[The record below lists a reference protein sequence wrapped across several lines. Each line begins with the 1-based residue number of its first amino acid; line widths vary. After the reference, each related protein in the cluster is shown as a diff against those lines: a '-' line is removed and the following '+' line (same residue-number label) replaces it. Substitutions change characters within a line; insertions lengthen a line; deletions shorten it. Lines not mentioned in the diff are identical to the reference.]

1 MAKTADLDQTLFELE
16 ARLDVSRAQLH
27 DLATMGAVVTSIH
40 EIDAV
45 LSVVMDMSLRLVGG
59 EVGLILLNDEGQL
72 KPSVS
77 WGLRDN
83 FAQRLKYHDDQQLL
97 SWVLE
102 NRKPVIMNELGHV
115 DRTGVHVQSLLCL
128 PIQNSD
134 TVQGVILIVNK
145 GDGGLFDNQ
154 DREILELLTN
164 FASVAIDNSNLI
176 KDKLRQQEHERE
188 LAIAQEIQ
196 RTILPQDLNCNPG
209 LEIGAAY
216 FPMGEVGGDF
226 YDIVNLDDN
235 RSVVIMGD
243 VSSHGVP
250 AALVM
255 SAASGIIKTILDEN
269 RDITIS
275 ELATKLNNLLA
286 REIVKD
292 REMFVTMFFCQIDLE
307 KRLLTYCNA
316 GHLPGL
322 FWDEEAKTTHE
333 LMVGGPIVGQFPG
346 IEFEQGERKLNSLDR
361 LFLFTDGLTEAADS
375 SGNLFGRE
383 RAEQVFVMEGAWSP
397 AEFCVRVKEWVDKF
411 AVGSA
416 AETHDDFTV
425 LELRVR

>member
-1 MAKTADLDQTLFELE
+1 MANTAGLDQTLYELE
-16 ARLDVSRAQLH
+16 ARLDSSRAQLH

-45 LSVVMDMSLRLVGG
+45 LSVVMDMSIRLVGG
-59 EVGLILLNDEGQL
+59 EVGLILLNEDGQL

-77 WGLRDN
+77 WGLRED
-83 FAQRLKYHDDQQLL
+83 FAQGLLYHNDRSLL
-97 SWVLE
+97 SWVLD

-115 DRTGVHVQSLLCL
+115 DKTGVHVQSLLCL
-128 PIQNSD
+128 PIQNGES
-134 TVQGVILIVNK
+134 VQGVILIVNRA
-145 GDGGLFDNQ
+145 DGGLFGEE

-176 KDKLRQQEHERE
+176 KDKLRQQEHDRE
-188 LAIAQEIQ
+188 LAIAHEIQ
-196 RTILPQDLNCNPG
+196 RTILPQDLNCNPS

-216 FPMGEVGGDF
+216 YPMGEVGGDF
-226 YDIVNLDDN
+226 YDVVKLDDN
-235 RSVVIMGD
+235 RCVVILGD

-255 SAASGIIKTILDEN
+255 SAASGIVKTILDEH
-269 RDITIS
+269 RDIAVS
-275 ELATKLNNLLA
+275 DLATRLNNLLA

-292 REMFVTMFFCQIDLE
+292 REMYVTMFFCLVDLE

-322 FWDEEAKTTHE
+322 FWDEETQTTQQ
-333 LMVGGPIVGQFPG
+333 LTIGGPIVGQFPG
-346 IEFEQGERKLNSLDR
+346 VKFKQGEHRLSSLDR

-383 RAEQVFVMEGAWSP
+383 RAEQVFVMEGAWPSG
-397 AEFCVRVKEWVDKF
+397 EFCIRVKEWVDKF

-416 AETHDDFTV
+416 ADTHDDFTV
-425 LELRVR
+425 LQLRVR